1 MSRCN
6 IGPKDCIVI
15 FMVLLDEF
23 DHFGQTFGD
32 LNVSIDSLTLDSN
45 FEGCRDTS
53 FGDRSPRS
61 VFNIICPET
70 MHSCQGA
77 VWKCKVLLIIIH
89 DHNHFLVTK
98 MFAKKKSAV
107 KRDFLEIGWRVFR
120 NFDSFFV
127 DEIVLFFSNF
137 EELYGVWCS
146 VSWPQTVTTLSRRFW
161 Y

>member
-61 VFNIICPET
+61 IFNIICPET
-70 MHSCQGA
+70 IHSCQGA
-77 VWKCKVLLIIIH
+77 VWKCKVLLII
-89 DHNHFLVTK
+89 DQR
-98 MFAKKKSAV
+98 SQ
-107 KRDFLEIGWRVFR
+107 
-120 NFDSFFV
+120 SFFGHKNV
-127 DEIVLFFSNF
+127 CEEEIASNEEFSRDW
-137 EELYGVWCS
+137 LAS
-146 VSWPQTVTTLSRRFW
+146 I
-161 Y
+161 